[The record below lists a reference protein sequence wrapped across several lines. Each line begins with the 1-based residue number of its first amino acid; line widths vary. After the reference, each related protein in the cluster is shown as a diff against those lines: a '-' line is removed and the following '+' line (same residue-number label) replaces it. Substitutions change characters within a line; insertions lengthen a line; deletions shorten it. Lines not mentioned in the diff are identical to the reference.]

1 MASHL
6 HGKICQNIFSRKI
19 IHTVTVQ
26 PSNKWKPGESHKV
39 RSMREVQEV
48 PEEEKIGRGDASR
61 KTG

>member
-1 MASHL
+1 MVRFV
-6 HGKICQNIFSRKI
+6 KIFSRKI